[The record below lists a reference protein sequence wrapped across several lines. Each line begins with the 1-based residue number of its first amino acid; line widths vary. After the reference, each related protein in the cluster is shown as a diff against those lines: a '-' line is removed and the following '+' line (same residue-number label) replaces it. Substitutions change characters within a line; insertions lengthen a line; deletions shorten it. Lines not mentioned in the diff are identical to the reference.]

1 MDTVRILICAVHGNE
16 AFDGQRALCRWN
28 CSRFLEHGN
37 SQARGRSAC
46 FVPVMQKMQNNRNFT
61 LSSIFYVEPSLLSLT
76 LRDLRSR
83 FAPLHI
89 PPRLRRGVA
98 EHNKKNRV
106 QASLTRFFIVFCG
119 E

>member
-16 AFDGQRALCRWN
+16 AFDGQHALCRWN

-61 LSSIFYVEPSLLSLT
+61 LSQKNSIVKVSLSDKIKT
-76 LRDLRSR
+76 
-83 FAPLHI
+83 ATQK
-89 PPRLRRGVA
+89 VA
-98 EHNKKNRV
+98 
-106 QASLTRFFIVFCG
+106 A
-119 E
+119 